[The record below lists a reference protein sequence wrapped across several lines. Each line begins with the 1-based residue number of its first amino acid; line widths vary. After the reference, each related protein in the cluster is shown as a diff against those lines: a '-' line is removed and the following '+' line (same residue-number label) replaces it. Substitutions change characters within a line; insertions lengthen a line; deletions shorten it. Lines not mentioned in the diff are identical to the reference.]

1 MKNILLVCAAG
12 MSTSIVV
19 KKMQEAAAKRGI
31 EATIWAVGESEAKRE
46 HQKADV
52 MLLGPQ
58 VRFIEPKMKE
68 LVAGRI
74 PVAIMNMQA
83 YGMMNGEKILD
94 DALAL
99 MEV

>member
-19 KKMQEAAAKRGI
+19 KKMQEAAAKRNL
-31 EATIWAVGESEAKRE
+31 EVTIWAVGESEAKRE
-46 HQKADV
+46 HEKADIL
-52 MLLGPQ
+52 LLGPQ

-68 LVAGRI
+68 LVDGRI
-74 PVAIMNMQA
+74 PVQVMNMQA

-99 MEV
+99 IGE